1 VITPHTL
8 RHSYATHMLE
18 NGIGLRY
25 IQELLGH
32 SKPETTMIYTHV
44 AKKDLLDI
52 KSPLD
57 TILLSLANRDKK
69 EQKFLLSGNINE

>member
-1 VITPHTL
+1 
-8 RHSYATHMLE
+8 
-18 NGIGLRY
+18 
-25 IQELLGH
+25 
-32 SKPETTMIYTHV
+32 MIYTHV

-69 EQKFLLSGNINE
+69 EEKFLLSGRIIE